1 MNNRLNNGL
10 NDNIEIDYS
19 LEGNMEVAVVNVFDV
34 GVVDVDV
41 DIMDATIECSD
52 IVLNP
57 NETIEDI
64 FQNEVACA
72 IDTRNINI
80 IKCAINNFGDLL
92 DRTYIEWANQVI
104 VEIVEDQFD
113 ELDL

>member
-1 MNNRLNNGL
+1 MNNEL
-10 NDNIEIDYS
+10 NDDIEIDYS
-19 LEGNMEVAVVNVFDV
+19 LEGNMEVNGSCGADI
-34 GVVDVDV
+34 VDVDV

-57 NETIEDI
+57 NETIEDV

-72 IDTRNINI
+72 IDTGNINI
-80 IKCAINNFGDLL
+80 IKCAINNFGHLL

>member
-1 MNNRLNNGL
+1 MSDGIC
-10 NDNIEIDYS
+10 DDIEIDYS
-19 LEGNMEVAVVNVFDV
+19 LEGNMEVSV
-34 GVVDVDV
+34 GGVGADIEDVDV
-41 DIMDATIECSD
+41 DMDATIECSD

-57 NETIEDI
+57 NETIEDV

-72 IDTRNINI
+72 IDTGNINI
-80 IKCAINNFGDLL
+80 IKCAINNFGHLL